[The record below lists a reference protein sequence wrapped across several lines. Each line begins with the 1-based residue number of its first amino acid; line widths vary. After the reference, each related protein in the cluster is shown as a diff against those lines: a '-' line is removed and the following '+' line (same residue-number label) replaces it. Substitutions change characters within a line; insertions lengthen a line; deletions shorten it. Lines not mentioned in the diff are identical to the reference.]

1 MILKLHKLIDFLAYW
16 WHRATTSRY
25 VLHLELE
32 VKRLQAENV
41 AMRDTVF
48 GLRGFPPPARPMV
61 SPDLP
66 AIVREQAAQPQ
77 NPTPA
82 KVSLRARKIQPGVEA
97 AIAAEQKAAADK
109 VARLRREFEREVE
122 DDKTRANHQGYAIP
136 AGANSPVKVEDALA
150 PHDEEESIA

>member
-48 GLRGFPPPARPMV
+48 GLRGFPPPARPMM

-66 AIVREQAAQPQ
+66 AIVREQAAQAQ
-77 NPTPA
+77 APTPA
-82 KVSLRARKIQPGVEA
+82 KVSLRARKIHPEGD
-97 AIAAEQKAAADK
+97 AIRTEQKAAADK
-109 VARLRREFEREVE
+109 VASLRREFQRAVE
-122 DDKTRANHQGYAIP
+122 DDKIRANNQGYAIP
-136 AGANSPVKVEDALA
+136 AGASSPVKVEDSLG
-150 PHDEEESIA
+150 PVTEPTEEAS